1 MKYFN
6 ENCRDCLI
14 EGTDYWQEDD
24 RTVVVDKSLEK
35 LLKPSLDN
43 LKSYINQ
50 PEFLDKFNEATI
62 DRNMAESVGSYD
74 VNRWSFESCAFYS
87 TNHELAGIDL
97 EEYNISHFSDL
108 PVDPVFI
115 ERSYGKR
122 SWKQF
127 ELSAICGTVIA
138 RTDSHHLITILTPDN
153 EVVNVKMSD
162 GAYAHYKAQLSKIE
176 PDGSKTVMEKSWL
189 SRGCLL
195 ICCGYRRG
203 EDDFVCK
210 TYKNSIFNHQLMK
223 IVNVDNG
230 KLEIQSERW
239 NEENSDEN

>member
-6 ENCRDCLI
+6 ENCRDCLV

-35 LLKPSLDN
+35 LLKPSLEN

-62 DRNMAESVGSYD
+62 DRNMTESVGSYD
-74 VNRWSFESCAFYS
+74 VNKWSFESCAFYS

-138 RTDSHHLITILTPDN
+138 RTDSHHLVTILTPDN
-153 EVVNVKMSD
+153 EVVNVKMSE
-162 GAYAHYKAQLSKIE
+162 GSFAWYKRQISEIN
-176 PDGSKTVMEKSWL
+176 PDGSKTVVEKSWL
-189 SRGCLL
+189 NRGSLL

-223 IVNVDNG
+223 IVSVNDG
-230 KLEIQSERW
+230 KLDIQSERW

>member
-1 MKYFN
+1 M
-6 ENCRDCLI
+6 
-14 EGTDYWQEDD
+14 
-24 RTVVVDKSLEK
+24 
-35 LLKPSLDN
+35 LKPSLDN

-62 DRNMAESVGSYD
+62 DKNMAESVGGCD

-153 EVVNVKMSD
+153 EVVNVKMSE
-162 GAYAHYKAQLSKIE
+162 GSFAWYKRQISEIN
-176 PDGSKTVMEKSWL
+176 PDGSKTVVEKSWL
-189 SRGCLL
+189 NRGSLL

-230 KLEIQSERW
+230 KLDIQSERW

>member
-1 MKYFN
+1 M
-6 ENCRDCLI
+6 
-14 EGTDYWQEDD
+14 
-24 RTVVVDKSLEK
+24 
-35 LLKPSLDN
+35 
-43 LKSYINQ
+43 
-50 PEFLDKFNEATI
+50 
-62 DRNMAESVGSYD
+62 
-74 VNRWSFESCAFYS
+74 
-87 TNHELAGIDL
+87 AGIDL

-138 RTDSHHLITILTPDN
+138 RTDSHHLVTILTPDN
-153 EVVNVKMSD
+153 EVVNVKMSE
-162 GAYAHYKAQLSKIE
+162 GSFAWYKRQISEIN
-176 PDGSKTVMEKSWL
+176 PDGSKTVVEKSWL
-189 SRGCLL
+189 NRGSLL

-223 IVNVDNG
+223 IVNVNDG